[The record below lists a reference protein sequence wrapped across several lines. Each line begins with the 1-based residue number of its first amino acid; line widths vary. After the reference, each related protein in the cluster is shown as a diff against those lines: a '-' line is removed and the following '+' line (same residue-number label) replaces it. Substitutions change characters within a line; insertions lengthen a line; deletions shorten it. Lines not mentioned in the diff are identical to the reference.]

1 MTFLV
6 KGALISVLVFAT
18 LTVNAN
24 DGIITRLGLEL
35 GYGVIAVVSLLVATL
50 LIGQTALMVALVV
63 SMSLL
68 ANMPAEFVLN
78 FGLDR
83 DLYMGIATAVVL
95 APFACRALG

>member
-35 GYGVIAVVSLLVATL
+35 A
-50 LIGQTALMVALVV
+50 LI
-63 SMSLL
+63 
-68 ANMPAEFVLN
+68 
-78 FGLDR
+78 
-83 DLYMGIATAVVL
+83 
-95 APFACRALG
+95 